1 MEKIVKKECDTK
13 RMRLGK
19 CYCSLVTWKA
29 PGVVSGA
36 DDGLSDK
43 VLVSDT
49 LTLDKY

>member
-1 MEKIVKKECDTK
+1 MQK

-19 CYCSLVTWKA
+19 CLVTWKA

-36 DDGLSDK
+36 DDGRSDK